1 MVYFV
6 CYNRSMNIILTGK
19 PGIGKSTA
27 IATYIKSFGSNAL
40 WMLTTEVLGQSGQR
54 VGFKSATSTG
64 HKRLVSHK
72 SDIHSDVMIGSN
84 YVDTVALHEIVS
96 IINDEVQNS
105 NPDMIILDEIGPIQL
120 SDITFIKVFDTIFE
134 SNINLLASM
143 HIYDERLMKYRQSPG
158 AINVSVSEKNRDEL
172 PEIIEYIFSHHNSF
186 NSLNNDRKIIVNGL
200 TEHYVETNQMVQLKK
215 LYTNA
220 IPYFINNKISQLD
233 STHWNVIGKHGSYA
247 VTDGEGRYSCIC
259 NLYLGKNEY
268 LRNAGDC
275 SHIQAT
281 MLFRNIVKS
290 SKLVH

>member
-1 MVYFV
+1 
-6 CYNRSMNIILTGK
+6 MNIILTGK

-143 HIYDERLMKYRQSPG
+143 HIYD
-158 AINVSVSEKNRDEL
+158 
-172 PEIIEYIFSHHNSF
+172 
-186 NSLNNDRKIIVNGL
+186 
-200 TEHYVETNQMVQLKK
+200 
-215 LYTNA
+215 
-220 IPYFINNKISQLD
+220 
-233 STHWNVIGKHGSYA
+233 
-247 VTDGEGRYSCIC
+247 
-259 NLYLGKNEY
+259 
-268 LRNAGDC
+268 
-275 SHIQAT
+275 
-281 MLFRNIVKS
+281 
-290 SKLVH
+290 